1 MNLSLR
7 SCQRLPASPRHSDLF
22 LRGMSLLAGASI
34 TLLPAACLALQA
46 QEPAVENTPAEAPGQ
61 DDLDAAV
68 DAKLAAHS
76 LDDFEKVL
84 GLVRSALRKGLDE
97 ASRGFA
103 NDLYTGTLVDRAAML
118 TEALFGGAPG
128 AQQQWERM
136 RAYALRD
143 LGEVAQRDDTLAAAQ
158 VMIARLEALP
168 GGDRQRA
175 LAAARKA
182 VELGGDDPLQTAQAH
197 VVLGNL
203 SEDDPQARRA
213 EYDKAVELAPRDVD
227 VRRTRGLFLMMEGDQ
242 DAALADFDI
251 AVEEDPDDV
260 RTREMRGLSLL
271 MAKRTDD
278 ALKNFDDALEVAPDS
293 ADILFQRGRVFATQ
307 GNFERAMADLDR
319 AITAVPEAVE
329 PRVLR
334 ARLRQ
339 QAGDTEDALEDIEWV
354 LERNPDHPAALEL
367 RGLLAADKGDYPS
380 AIADFRRL
388 VRQNP
393 DDAVV
398 VGQLGFLYLAAKE
411 PREAIRRF
419 SRALEI
425 DPEQFLSRRG
435 RGDAAI
441 SVGDH
446 PAAIAD
452 LEKAMELQP
461 DNDTVLNNLAWV
473 LATSPDD
480 AVRDG
485 KRAIGIAEKACEL
498 TEWKQP
504 HIVSTLAAAH
514 AEAGDFDEA
523 RKYSR
528 QAVEGSDEASE
539 VRNQLKD
546 ELESYEAGKP
556 WRERQSTEEG
566 NAGSAPAANQEEGPD
581 SQGTDAPP
589 KPASGSKPGARR
601 PFDDD

>member
-7 SCQRLPASPRHSDLF
+7 SRQRLHASPRHSNLL

-34 TLLPAACLALQA
+34 TLLPAGSLALQA
-46 QEPAVENTPAEAPGQ
+46 QEPAVENTPAEALGQ
-61 DDLDAAV
+61 EDLDAAV

-118 TEALFGGAPG
+118 TEALFSGAPG

-143 LGEVAQRDDTLAAAQ
+143 LGEVTQRDDTLAAAQ

-175 LAAARKA
+175 LTAARKA

-203 SEDDPQARRA
+203 SEEDPQARRA

-242 DAALADFDI
+242 DAALADCDI
-251 AVEEDPDDV
+251 AVEE
-260 RTREMRGLSLL
+260 
-271 MAKRTDD
+271 
-278 ALKNFDDALEVAPDS
+278 APDS
-293 ADILFQRGRVFATQ
+293 ADILFQRGRVFASQ

-319 AITAVPEAVE
+319 AITAAPEAVE

-354 LERNPDHPAALEL
+354 LERNPDHPATLEL

-461 DNDTVLNNLAWV
+461 DNDTVLNNLAWL

-480 AVRDG
+480 AIRDG

-504 HIVSTLAAAH
+504 HIISTLAASH

-528 QAVEGSDEASE
+528 QAVEGSDEAAE
-539 VRNQLKD
+539 VRSQLQK

-556 WRERQSTEEG
+556 WRERQSMEEG
-566 NAGSAPAANQEEGPD
+566 NAGSAPAANPD
-581 SQGTDAPP
+581 GEPDAQGTVAPP

>member
-1 MNLSLR
+1 MNVLPRASRLLPPLSQR
-7 SCQRLPASPRHSDLF
+7 SDRRRRGRWF
-22 LRGMSLLAGASI
+22 LAAASI
-34 TLLPAACLALQA
+34 LLGPAACFSLHAD
-46 QEPAVENTPAEAPGQ
+46 EPAVESTPAAAAGQ

-68 DAKLAAHS
+68 DAKLAARS
-76 LDDFEKVL
+76 LDDFERVL
-84 GLVRSALRKGLDE
+84 GLVRAALRKGLE
-97 ASRGFA
+97 ESSRGFA
-103 NDLYTGTLVDRAAML
+103 NDLYTGTLVDRASML
-118 TEALFGGAPG
+118 TEALFDGAPG

-143 LGEVAQRDDTLAAAQ
+143 LGEVVQRDETLAAAH

-175 LAAARKA
+175 VSSARRA

-203 SEDDPQARRA
+203 AEDDPPARRA
-213 EYDKAVELAPRDVD
+213 DYDKAVELAPRDAD

-242 DAALADFDI
+242 DGALADFDVAI
-251 AVEEDPDDV
+251 EEDPDDV
-260 RTREMRGLSLL
+260 RIREMRGLSLL
-271 MAKRTDD
+271 MAQRTDD
-278 ALKNFDDALEVAPDS
+278 ALKNFDDALELAPDS
-293 ADILFQRGRVFATQ
+293 ADILFQRGRVFASQ
-307 GNFERAMADLDR
+307 GNLERAMADLDR
-319 AITAVPEAVE
+319 AIAAVPDAAE

-334 ARLRQ
+334 ARLHQ
-339 QAGDTEDALEDIEWV
+339 QAGSTDDALTDIAHV
-354 LERNPDHPAALEL
+354 LARDPDHRSALEL
-367 RGLLAADKGDYPS
+367 RALLAADQGDYPS

-388 VRQNP
+388 VRQSP

-419 SRALEI
+419 NRALEI
-425 DPEQFLSRRG
+425 DPEQFLARRG
-435 RGDAAI
+435 RGDAEI
-441 SVGDH
+441 SIGDH
-446 PAAIAD
+446 AAALAD

-485 KRAIGIAEKACEL
+485 KRAIGIAVKACEL

-504 HIVSTLAAAH
+504 HVISTLAAAH
-514 AEAGDFDEA
+514 AESGDFDEA
-523 RKYSR
+523 KKYSR
-528 QAVEGSDEASE
+528 QAVDGSDESSE
-539 VRNQLKD
+539 VRDQLKS
-546 ELESYEAGKP
+546 ELASYEAGNP
-556 WRERQSTEEG
+556 WRERQSMKEG
-566 NAGSAPAANQEEGPD
+566 EGRGEGGSRGPEKDQPAKPEPTDPGP
-581 SQGTDAPP
+581 
-589 KPASGSKPGARR
+589 KPGARR

>member
-7 SCQRLPASPRHSDLF
+7 SRHRPQASPRRSDL
-22 LRGMSLLAGASI
+22 LLHGMGLLAGASI
-34 TLLPAACLALQA
+34 TLSPAAILPLQA
-46 QEPAVENTPAEAPGQ
+46 QEPAVESSPAEAPGQ
-61 DDLDAAV
+61 EDLDAAV
-68 DAKLAAHS
+68 DAKLAARS
-76 LDDFEKVL
+76 LEDFEKVL

-97 ASRGFA
+97 SSRGFA
-103 NDLYTGTLVDRAAML
+103 NDLYTGTLVDRASML
-118 TEALFGGAPG
+118 TEALFSGAPG

-143 LGEVAQRDDTLAAAQ
+143 LGEVVQRDDKLAAAE

-182 VELGGDDPLQTAQAH
+182 VELDGEDPSQTAQAH
-197 VVLGNL
+197 VVIGNL
-203 SEDDPQARRA
+203 SEEDPQTRRA

-242 DAALADFDI
+242 DGALVDLDVAI
-251 AVEEDPDDV
+251 EEDPDDV

-271 MAKRTDD
+271 MAQRTDD
-278 ALKNFDDALEVAPDS
+278 ALKNFDDALEIAPDS
-293 ADILFQRGRVFATQ
+293 ADLLFQRGRVFASQ
-307 GNFERAMADLDR
+307 GNVERALADLDR
-319 AITAVPEAVE
+319 AIAAVPEAVE

-334 ARLRQ
+334 ARLHQ
-339 QAGDTEDALEDIEWV
+339 QAGDTDEALEDIEWV
-354 LERNPDHPAALEL
+354 LERNPDHPATLEL
-367 RGLLAADKGDYPS
+367 RGLLAADKGDYPA

-393 DDAVV
+393 NDAVV

-425 DPEQFLSRRG
+425 DSEQFLARRG

-485 KRAIGIAEKACEL
+485 KRAIGIAQKACEL

-504 HIVSTLAAAH
+504 HVISTLAAAH

-539 VRNQLKD
+539 VRDQLKN
-546 ELESYEAGKP
+546 ELASYEAGKP
-556 WRERQSTEEG
+556 WRERQSMEEA
-566 NAGSAPAANQEEGPD
+566 NAGPAAATDRDAEPAATPAGP
-581 SQGTDAPP
+581 
-589 KPASGSKPGARR
+589 KPGARR

>member
-1 MNLSLR
+1 MNHFPYSRQCPRPSL
-7 SCQRLPASPRHSDLF
+7 RHSDLL
-22 LRGMSLLAGASI
+22 LRGMRILAGAAI
-34 TLLPAACLALQA
+34 TLSPATSLPVHA
-46 QEPAVENTPAEAPGQ
+46 QEAAVETPPAEAPGQ
-61 DDLDAAV
+61 EDLDAAV
-68 DAKLAAHS
+68 DAKLAARS

-97 ASRGFA
+97 SSRGFA
-103 NDLYTGTLVDRAAML
+103 NDLYTGTLVDRASML
-118 TEALFGGAPG
+118 TEALFGGAPA

-143 LGEVAQRDDTLAAAQ
+143 LGEVVQRDDSLAAAQ

-175 LAAARKA
+175 IAAARRA
-182 VELGGDDPLQTAQAH
+182 VELDGDDPSQTALAH

-203 SEDDPQARRA
+203 AEEDPPARRA
-213 EYDKAVELAPRDVD
+213 AYDKAVELAPRDAD

-242 DAALADFDI
+242 DAALADFDVAI
-251 AVEEDPDDV
+251 EEDPDDV

-271 MAKRTDD
+271 MAQRTDD

-293 ADILFQRGRVFATQ
+293 ADILFQRGRVFASQ

-319 AITAVPEAVE
+319 AITAAPDATE

-334 ARLRQ
+334 ARLHQ
-339 QAGDTEDALEDIEWV
+339 QAGDTDEALADIEWV
-354 LERNPDHPAALEL
+354 LERHPDHPAALEL
-367 RGLLAADKGDYPS
+367 RGLVAADKGDYPA

-393 DDAVV
+393 NDAVV

-425 DPEQFLSRRG
+425 DPEQFLARRG

-441 SVGDH
+441 SIGDH
-446 PAAIAD
+446 VAAIAD
-452 LEKAMELQP
+452 LEKAMVLQP
-461 DNDTVLNNLAWV
+461 ENDTVLNNLAWV

-485 KRAIGIAEKACEL
+485 KRAIGIAQKACEL

-504 HIVSTLAAAH
+504 HVISTLAAAH
-514 AEAGDFDEA
+514 AESGDFDEA
-523 RKYSR
+523 RKFSR
-528 QAVEGSDEASE
+528 QAVDGSDEDSE
-539 VRNQLKD
+539 VREQLKS
-546 ELESYEAGKP
+546 ELASYEAGKP
-556 WRERQSTEEG
+556 WRERQSMDEAK
-566 NAGSAPAANQEEGPD
+566 AGSAPGADP
-581 SQGTDAPP
+581 QGASESERPAP
-589 KPASGSKPGARR
+589 ATSKPGPRR
-601 PFDDD
+601 PFDD

>member
-1 MNLSLR
+1 MIVVPGALRRPSPSSLR
-7 SCQRLPASPRHSDLF
+7 TERHPSVGWVLV
-22 LRGMSLLAGASI
+22 GASI
-34 TLLPAACLALQA
+34 LLLAVA
-46 QEPAVENTPAEAPGQ
+46 QPLRADDTVTEPASAAAGQ

-68 DAKLAAHS
+68 DAKLAARS

-97 ASRGFA
+97 SSRGFA
-103 NDLYTGTLVDRAAML
+103 NDLYTGTLVDRASML
-118 TEALFGGAPG
+118 TDALFDGGPG

-143 LGEVAQRDDTLAAAQ
+143 LGEVVQRDDTLAAAH

-175 LAAARKA
+175 VASARRA

-197 VVLGNL
+197 VVIGNL
-203 SEDDPQARRA
+203 LEEDATARRS
-213 EYDKAVELAPRDVD
+213 EYDKAVELAPRDAD

-242 DAALADFDI
+242 DAALADFDVAI
-251 AVEEDPDDV
+251 EEDPDDV

-271 MAKRTDD
+271 MAERTDD
-278 ALKNFDDALEVAPDS
+278 ALKNFDEALELAPDS
-293 ADILFQRGRVFATQ
+293 ADILFQRGRVFASQ
-307 GNFERAMADLDR
+307 GNFERALADLDR
-319 AITAVPEAVE
+319 AIAAVPEATE

-339 QAGDTEDALEDIEWV
+339 QSGDTAAALADIGHV
-354 LERNPDHPAALEL
+354 LGRNPDHPAALEL
-367 RGLLAADKGDYPS
+367 RALLSADKGDYS
-380 AIADFRRL
+380 AAIADFRRL

-393 DDAVV
+393 DDPVV

-419 SRALEI
+419 NRALEI
-425 DPEQFLSRRG
+425 DPEQFLARRG
-435 RGDAAI
+435 RGDAEI
-441 SVGDH
+441 SIGDH
-446 PAAIAD
+446 VAAIAD

-461 DNDTVLNNLAWV
+461 ENDTVLNNLAWV

-485 KRAIGIAEKACEL
+485 KRAIEIAMKACEL

-504 HIVSTLAAAH
+504 HVISTLAAAH
-514 AEAGDFDEA
+514 AEAGDFETA

-528 QAVEGSDEASE
+528 QAVDGSDESSE
-539 VRNQLKD
+539 VRDQLKS
-546 ELESYEAGKP
+546 ELASYEAEKP
-556 WRERQSTEEG
+556 WRERQSMEEG
-566 NAGSAPAANQEEGPD
+566 GGR
-581 SQGTDAPP
+581 APP
-589 KPASGSKPGARR
+589 AEPRAKPPAPDGGAGPRSGARR
-601 PFDDD
+601 PFDD